1 MRKKQLLLIIAT
13 ILCALI
19 LSSSMTFAAGQQVKI
34 PYVISVED
42 TGWWTGIAITNNS
55 GGSITDMK
63 LSFTT
68 NEGVSGWYWKIPEPP
83 TPPLQPLSER
93 TAPPGVFTP
102 YATNLEEIEGYAL
115 LSGSLANLYAGE
127 NKKNLPSETG
137 SVILSHT
144 GSEEFSVTVYIGSP
158 DGFAFQV
165 FNSTGP

>member
-34 PYVISVED
+34 PYVISMD
-42 TGWWTGIAITNNS
+42 DAGWWTGIAITNNS
-55 GGSITDMK
+55 GDPITDMK

-68 NEGVSGWYWKIPEPP
+68 NEGASGSYWKIPEPP
-83 TPPLQPLSER
+83 TPPFQPLER
-93 TAPPGVFTP
+93 TVSPIFVP
-102 YATNLEEIEGYAL
+102 YETNLAEIDGYAQ
-115 LSGSLANLYAGE
+115 LSDSLPNLYA
-127 NKKNLPSETG
+127 KTLPSETG

-158 DGFAFQV
+158 TGFAFQV

>member
-34 PYVISVED
+34 PYVISMD
-42 TGWWTGIAITNNS
+42 DAGWWTGIAITNNS

-68 NEGVSGWYWKIPEPP
+68 NAGVSGWYWKIPDP
-83 TPPLQPLSER
+83 TPPLPLIER
-93 TAPPGVFTP
+93 TAPPGIFVP
-102 YATNLEEIEGYAL
+102 YATNLVEIDGYAQ
-115 LSGSLANLYAGE
+115 LSDSLANLYASDGA
-127 NKKNLPSETG
+127 KNLPSETG